1 MLQNVKISR
10 PDRLLQKRLIG
21 LAYSL
26 VALTAALILSIV
38 FPQHLILL
46 LGLTAT
52 ITVFALAL
60 SLLTLKA
67 GEKAISYGGFANEII
82 RLSSQ
87 AKRIDNSLGRVVIEN
102 DRAKELFGEGSIL
115 AFLQSR
121 LSADNRNNP
130 LAFQRL
136 KNAFQNLS
144 GEKVTLSLKLGSEPE
159 NETWF
164 EVILRPLSLKKTD
177 LFENSLAL
185 KKIRKDTFLY
195 WSFRD
200 ITNEHNLEQIFREE
214 RRGLHDFTDDLPVG
228 LYICNRSL
236 TVEYCNHAFAKM
248 LETDRERLIGTDL
261 KELLSPNSPV
271 PPCRKWNKTV
281 HFTDKYGKDK
291 EAFLC
296 QDSFREK
303 NEIKIRG
310 AVVCNLPT
318 DDLLRRQ
325 LGLAVDKI
333 SWLFDFAP
341 VGIVFINNEGVIR
354 ECNRQAEAFL
364 RQADGIELIN
374 ANLMDFIK
382 KSDRHGLGIELDN
395 IRSGVKKSASM
406 ELALIKGPKVA
417 LSYVSPMK
425 SLYGSEPT
433 AGFVIYLVDA
443 TEQKNL

>member
-1 MLQNVKISR
+1 M
-10 PDRLLQKRLIG
+10 
-21 LAYSL
+21 AYSL

-46 LGLTAT
+46 LGLTAA

-303 NEIKIRG
+303 
-310 AVVCNLPT
+310 T
-318 DDLLRRQ
+318 
-325 LGLAVDKI
+325 
-333 SWLFDFAP
+333 
-341 VGIVFINNEGVIR
+341 
-354 ECNRQAEAFL
+354 
-364 RQADGIELIN
+364 
-374 ANLMDFIK
+374 
-382 KSDRHGLGIELDN
+382 KS
-395 IRSGVKKSASM
+395 KSAAPSSAICPPTICSGGSSDSPSIKSAGC
-406 ELALIKGPKVA
+406 LTSRPSALFLSTTKA
-417 LSYVSPMK
+417 LSANATGRRKPFCGK
-425 SLYGSEPT
+425 RT
-433 AGFVIYLVDA
+433 AL
-443 TEQKNL
+443 N

>member
-144 GEKVTLSLKLGSEPE
+144 GEKVTLSLKSA
-159 NETWF
+159 
-164 EVILRPLSLKKTD
+164 KTP
-177 LFENSLAL
+177 FSTGVSA
-185 KKIRKDTFLY
+185 T
-195 WSFRD
+195 
-200 ITNEHNLEQIFREE
+200 
-214 RRGLHDFTDDLPVG
+214 
-228 LYICNRSL
+228 
-236 TVEYCNHAFAKM
+236 
-248 LETDRERLIGTDL
+248 
-261 KELLSPNSPV
+261 
-271 PPCRKWNKTV
+271 
-281 HFTDKYGKDK
+281 
-291 EAFLC
+291 
-296 QDSFREK
+296 
-303 NEIKIRG
+303 
-310 AVVCNLPT
+310 LPT
-318 DDLLRRQ
+318 NTIWNRFSAKNDAASTTLPTICRSAFTSAT
-325 LGLAVDKI
+325 AV
-333 SWLFDFAP
+333 
-341 VGIVFINNEGVIR
+341 
-354 ECNRQAEAFL
+354 
-364 RQADGIELIN
+364 
-374 ANLMDFIK
+374 
-382 KSDRHGLGIELDN
+382 
-395 IRSGVKKSASM
+395 
-406 ELALIKGPKVA
+406 
-417 LSYVSPMK
+417 
-425 SLYGSEPT
+425 
-433 AGFVIYLVDA
+433 
-443 TEQKNL
+443 

>member
-46 LGLTAT
+46 LGLTAA

-214 RRGLHDFTDDLPVG
+214 RL
-228 LYICNRSL
+228 SL
-236 TVEYCNHAFAKM
+236 IH
-248 LETDRERLIGTDL
+248 I
-261 KELLSPNSPV
+261 
-271 PPCRKWNKTV
+271 
-281 HFTDKYGKDK
+281 
-291 EAFLC
+291 
-296 QDSFREK
+296 
-303 NEIKIRG
+303 
-310 AVVCNLPT
+310 
-318 DDLLRRQ
+318 
-325 LGLAVDKI
+325 
-333 SWLFDFAP
+333 
-341 VGIVFINNEGVIR
+341 
-354 ECNRQAEAFL
+354 
-364 RQADGIELIN
+364 
-374 ANLMDFIK
+374 
-382 KSDRHGLGIELDN
+382 
-395 IRSGVKKSASM
+395 
-406 ELALIKGPKVA
+406 
-417 LSYVSPMK
+417 
-425 SLYGSEPT
+425 
-433 AGFVIYLVDA
+433 
-443 TEQKNL
+443 